1 MDEQTKNK
9 QEPIKHV
16 EDESH
21 LQSREISDL
30 TPITEQEMSE
40 NDTKKEIDPSPK
52 ELEDSVKEG
61 QGDLDFYQES
71 EVETEMLEESI
82 EGELSS
88 EILSGDDVQEIE
100 EKRLEDLK
108 ESQEVIDDLKE
119 GLQVESGP
127 KDIKEGG
134 SPMDSQST
142 DKIDQN
148 ATAEDDTDF
157 YARISTGDLSK
168 SILIKEAMGSNIKVE
183 NNENYLIQNDIP
195 ISIRLEDWQEMEEF
209 DYLPPIDV
217 SLVLR
222 LANQMIESRMLLLHC
237 PDEPYLEKLI
247 SRIILELQKG
257 NKDHEFSKKVY
268 FNHFED
274 SNSKA
279 GDKPITIGD
288 FTNERFE
295 TESLTYLKAKV
306 NKMPLLKSLYIKDQE
321 WYNNVVHALKQKNVF
336 MFCVIDRAT
345 FLEMDQQNDNS
356 DKISQKNLSELG
368 KVPYY
373 NIAFVN
379 YFIQHLFGEDESIVI
394 NQEIYS
400 QFKNGLWGKR
410 KSQTEL
416 RNMLIDSLGGDK
428 DRIKAEVE
436 KKADP
441 NYQHNKISMIEELP
455 FSKEPNRTAM
465 FIATF
470 FPDVSAS
477 DFRMLVEE
485 LIHGREVKVV
495 VEMLKTEGKKSKK
508 QNIVST
514 QSLSELWRQE
524 GDIVLLKSGIQTRR
538 LQNGKIS
545 YDFVELGVDDG
556 IDEYF
561 VAHHSMYLFAQY
573 ERLLDSG
580 YFFDT
585 GTSKLLIKNMMELMV
600 EVATY
605 DPDTYVH
612 PLLRQIYFKLFLDRE
627 ISFETQSKLNPE
639 ELDRLRKYKNF
650 ELEVGFKRLLELIR
664 IMLNRTETLAPKINL
679 FFDELLSIG
688 LIDHLILFIKEYSHQ
703 QLVDP
708 ILWIEKILIKRNGDK
723 YLSELI
729 TILLGD
735 SRKWEG
741 SAKTKLQQIYSWMPE
756 DFRTKKYTLK
766 QSYAALIMLQLAD
779 PIKSGFPLRLYGEYP
794 PKFSVIRPIG
804 NNEKALDHFKFLLNW
819 LFNPHALNIY
829 ALEIANS
836 KKEGKELESIK
847 KDVGQELMKQR
858 AFIIESWLLIIN
870 GFQHETIV
878 EEKEELNQILFEAIS
893 QVLTPKQRLL
903 LLKGFAFW
911 LKHYHSE
918 IGRLS
923 RKDNKSDP
931 MYLKLYLAKK
941 ETVIKL
947 SNQLTSTS
955 HGI

>member
-1 MDEQTKNK
+1 MDEQNNNSEESLKQANK
-9 QEPIKHV
+9 TDHQQAHEV
-16 EDESH
+16 
-21 LQSREISDL
+21 SDL
-30 TPITEQEMSE
+30 TPLTEQEMSE
-40 NDTKKEIDPSPK
+40 NETQKEINPSPK
-52 ELEDSVKEG
+52 ELEDSVREE
-61 QGDLDFYQES
+61 QGDLDVPKEP
-71 EVETEMLEESI
+71 ETETEVLEEPT
-82 EGELSS
+82 EGEISS
-88 EILSGDDVQEIE
+88 ESLPVKDFQEIE
-100 EKRLEDLK
+100 EKRLEDQQ
-108 ESQEVIDDLKE
+108 ESQEVIRDLKE
-119 GLQVESGP
+119 QSQDETKSKSEKGVESQV
-127 KDIKEGG
+127 G
-134 SPMDSQST
+134 SQPTEKAGQGTSAD
-142 DKIDQN
+142 
-148 ATAEDDTDF
+148 DDTDSH
-157 YARISTGDLSK
+157 AGISVGGLDK
-168 SILIKEAMGSNIKVE
+168 SILIKEMVDANVLQVNGDYIAQSNS
-183 NNENYLIQNDIP
+183 P
-195 ISIRLEDWQEMEEF
+195 ISIRLEDWQEAEELG
-209 DYLPPIDV
+209 YLPPIDT
-217 SLVLR
+217 SLALR
-222 LANQMIESRMLLLHC
+222 LVNQIIQSRLLLLHC
-237 PDEPYLEKLI
+237 SDEPYLEQLI
-247 SRIILELQKG
+247 SRIVLELQKG
-257 NKDHEFSKKVY
+257 NKDQEFSKKVY

-279 GDKPITIGD
+279 GDKPIKIGD
-288 FTNERFE
+288 FTHGSFE
-295 TESLTYLKAKV
+295 QESLTYLKAKV
-306 NKMPLLKSLYIKDQE
+306 NKMSLLNSLYITDQE
-321 WYNNVVHALKQKNVF
+321 WYNTVVHRLKQNNIF
-336 MFCVIDRAT
+336 MFCVIDRTT
-345 FLEMDQQNDNS
+345 FLEMDQQNSNH

-485 LIHGREVKVV
+485 LIDGREVKVV

-508 QNIVST
+508 QNVVST

-829 ALEIANS
+829 ALEIVNS
-836 KKEGKELESIK
+836 KK
-847 KDVGQELMKQR
+847 R
-858 AFIIESWLLIIN
+858 
-870 GFQHETIV
+870 
-878 EEKEELNQILFEAIS
+878 
-893 QVLTPKQRLL
+893 R
-903 LLKGFAFW
+903 
-911 LKHYHSE
+911 
-918 IGRLS
+918 
-923 RKDNKSDP
+923 
-931 MYLKLYLAKK
+931 
-941 ETVIKL
+941 
-947 SNQLTSTS
+947 
-955 HGI
+955 